1 MYPRDVQVKTSPV
14 AQLQVFSPEV
24 CPGNVRNPSASPLTS
39 PMLHKKM
46 TTPRKGLGAPSGAK
60 PRRSVEAFT
69 CICKM
74 FGVFSIAIAAV
85 SSSSLWPKA
94 GKSTLTIHVVLLTY
108 VEHGRLKGDWRKCE
122 ENTAPPAGHNSPRHV
137 GSVKILKPAH
147 PQNQS
152 NAAVPRRPPLNCV
165 RCFNPELS
173 DGSVRTCIGM

>member
-69 CICKM
+69 CMCKM

-85 SSSSLWPKA
+85 SYSSLWPNA
-94 GKSTLTIHVVLLTY
+94 G
-108 VEHGRLKGDWRKCE
+108 EHFDNSLRSVDIRGAWQTEGRLE
-122 ENTAPPAGHNSPRHV
+122 E
-137 GSVKILKPAH
+137 
-147 PQNQS
+147 
-152 NAAVPRRPPLNCV
+152 V
-165 RCFNPELS
+165 RGEYS
-173 DGSVRTCIGM
+173 TTGWT